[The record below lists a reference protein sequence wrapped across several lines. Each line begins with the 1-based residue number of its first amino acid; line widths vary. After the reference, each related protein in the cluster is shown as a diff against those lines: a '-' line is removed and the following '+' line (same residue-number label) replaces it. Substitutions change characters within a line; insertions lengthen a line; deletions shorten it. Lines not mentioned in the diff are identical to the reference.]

1 MQTRIILIRHG
12 ETDWNVERRYLSRT
26 DIDIN
31 DTGRMQILQALGA
44 VKKEQIVRVYA
55 SDRKRALNSAALL
68 FADMTVEKLPELC
81 EMDFGIFEGLRYDEI
96 FEKYK
101 DIYDRWID
109 DPRKNT
115 IPEGESFTA
124 FEARVMGEI
133 KEIVSANPGKSVAV
147 VTHGGVVRL
156 ILSNIFKPPRFWD
169 IKMVKPGTVT
179 IIESDRD
186 FNFVVKRY
194 EPDGDVWPKPAQS
207 NQK

>member
-12 ETDWNVERRYLSRT
+12 ETNWNVERCYLSRT

-31 DTGRMQILQALGA
+31 DTGRMQVLQALDA
-44 VKKEQIVRVYA
+44 IKEERVTKIYS
-55 SDRKRALNSAALL
+55 SDRKRALNSSALL
-68 FADMTVEKLPELC
+68 FTDMAVEKSPQLR

-96 FEKYK
+96 AVKHK
-101 DIYDRWID
+101 DIYDRWIN

-124 FEARVMGEI
+124 FETRVMGKI

-156 ILSNIFKPPRFWD
+156 ILSNILKPPRFWD

-186 FNFVVKRY
+186 FHFVVKRY
-194 EPDGDVWPKPAQS
+194 EPDGDVWPK
-207 NQK
+207 K